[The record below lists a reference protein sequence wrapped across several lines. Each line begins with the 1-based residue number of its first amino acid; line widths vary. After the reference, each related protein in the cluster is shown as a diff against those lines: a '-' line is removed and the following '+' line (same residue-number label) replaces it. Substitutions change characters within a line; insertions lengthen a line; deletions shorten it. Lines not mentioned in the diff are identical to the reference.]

1 MWYEVPVSV
10 NGYSYVARY
19 SDVAY
24 EQVIVPLLKRMAD
37 AYNQLGRRTV
47 VFLAGPP
54 AAGKSTLALLL
65 EKIAPSVIEQTVQ
78 AVGLDGFHCYNSY
91 LRTRAI
97 TRDGEQIPLA
107 AIKGA
112 PETFDVAHFADKLQA
127 LRWRKTVLWPLYD
140 RRIHDPVEDAIAV
153 VAPIVIVEGNWL
165 LLDELPWSEL
175 APLAD
180 LTIFLAADEADVRE
194 RAVSRKAQG
203 GISRS
208 EAEEHYDRT
217 DGPNIRRALGHSRK
231 ADITIRLTSKGDL
244 EVYDSQS

>member
-19 SDVAY
+19 SDTAY
-24 EQVIVPLLKRMAD
+24 EQVIVPLLKRLAD
-37 AYNQLGRRTV
+37 AYNQLGRRVV

-65 EKIAPSVIEQTVQ
+65 EKIAPSAIEQTVQ
-78 AVGLDGFHCYNSY
+78 SVGLDGFHCYNSF
-91 LRTRAI
+91 LRTHVI
-97 TRDGEQIPLA
+97 TRNGEQVPLA

-112 PETFDVAHFADKLQA
+112 PETFDVAHFAHKLQA
-127 LRWRKTVLWPLYD
+127 LRDSETVLWPLYD
-140 RRIHDPVEDAIAV
+140 RRIHDPVEDAIEV
-153 VAPIVIVEGNWL
+153 TAPIVIVEGNWL
-165 LLDELPWSEL
+165 LLDELPWSDL

-180 LTIFLAADEADVRE
+180 LSIFLAADEVDVRE

-208 EAEEHYDRT
+208 EAEAHYDRT
-217 DGPNIRRALGHSRK
+217 DGPNIRRTLDHSRK
-231 ADITIRLTSKGDL
+231 ADITILLTSEGDL
-244 EVYDSQS
+244 ELYDSQG